1 MLSLV
6 LYATA
11 CLCDNIGM
19 IATLSGRVSEK
30 LQEQVVLDVGGV
42 GYGLLVTS
50 EDYGALSVGKD
61 AKLYVHEHIRDDSH
75 DLFGFTN
82 LDTKKLFELLL
93 SVNGVGPK
101 MALNILSI
109 ASSSEMRKAIA
120 GGDAKF
126 IQAANGVGKKVAERV
141 VMELKDK
148 VGLAGIS
155 SDSLLQSTSVQHD
168 EAAQALIGLGYSPS
182 DAIAALQGIDNKLRS
197 EERVKQALKGGK

>member
-155 SDSLLQSTSVQHD
+155 SDSLLQSTSAQHD

-182 DAIAALQGIDNKLRS
+182 DAVAALQGIDNKLRS

>member
-1 MLSLV
+1 MLSLA

-11 CLCDNIGM
+11 CLCDNKCM

-50 EDYGALSVGKD
+50 EDFGVLAVGKD
-61 AKLYVHEHIRDDSH
+61 FKLYVHEHIREDSH

-120 GGDAKF
+120 CGDAKF

-148 VGLAGIS
+148 VGLVGIS
-155 SDSLLQSTSVQHD
+155 SEGLLQPSSNLQD
-168 EAAQALIGLGYSPS
+168 EAVQALLGLGYSPS
-182 DAIAALQGIDNKLRS
+182 DAVTALHGIDGQLS
-197 EERVKQALKGGK
+197 PEERVKQALKGSK

>member
-1 MLSLV
+1 MS
-6 LYATA
+6 
-11 CLCDNIGM
+11 
-19 IATLSGRVSEK
+19 
-30 LQEQVVLDVGGV
+30 VGG
-42 GYGLLVTS
+42 TP
-50 EDYGALSVGKD
+50 
-61 AKLYVHEHIRDDSH
+61 
-75 DLFGFTN
+75 
-82 LDTKKLFELLL
+82 KKWPLT
-93 SVNGVGPK
+93 
-101 MALNILSI
+101 ILSI